1 MVVMRGCWFAGR
13 WMKDLL
19 KEEDEEEGEGEREGE
34 REEEEE
40 EEEEA
45 RAREDPHRE
54 RTTLDRLGSRASI
67 QKSAFPTV
75 SSFERRE
82 DDEETRSRRNVEIE
96 TIMSRIEV
104 SESITVEGYKA
115 DKSSVKKESSS
126 LANGRKPFGNVSS
139 DEK

>member
-1 MVVMRGCWFAGR
+1 MNKGG
-13 WMKDLL
+13 
-19 KEEDEEEGEGEREGE
+19 EGGEEEEGEEGE
-34 REEEEE
+34 EG
-40 EEEEA
+40 EEA

-75 SSFERRE
+75 SSYERRE
-82 DDEETRSRRNVEIE
+82 DDEETRSRRNVE